1 METPK
6 LDVGENILQG
16 KSLLLPVP
24 GNEISFSH
32 DLVWLWIFLNRTL
45 RSFNDEV
52 GG

>member
-24 GNEISFSH
+24 GNEISFSPWFC
-32 DLVWLWIFLNRTL
+32 VA
-45 RSFNDEV
+45 V
-52 GG
+52 GFFKLYSKEF